1 MGSGRA
7 GRDALR
13 GCGGA
18 WRVSIYPESGGKRP
32 NSRSR
37 KGIGESLPGASGAHH
52 IIPSYEKANM
62 WANKLEAEGYAC
74 HLFPNAS
81 YNGVYVERALHW
93 GLHITDYW
101 KWAARTLEHAIGLN
115 MACPS
120 HHEAR
125 YWLGRIKSA
134 IESGNF
140 PGSK

>member
-1 MGSGRA
+1 MWTFKESEGKPPSYW
-7 GRDALR
+7 LR
-13 GCGGA
+13 K
-18 WRVSIYPESGGKRP
+18 ELGKP
-32 NSRSR
+32 P
-37 KGIGESLPGASGAHH
+37 PGAYDAHH

-93 GLHITDYW
+93 GLHITEYW
-101 KWAARTLEHAIGLN
+101 KWAARTLEHAIGPN

-120 HHEAR
+120 HQEAR

-140 PGSK
+140 PGSKE